1 MRTIAKFISVGI
13 FIISAVWLF
22 CYIALLSAHAIIY
35 AISHIGWTLLW
46 LIVLLILS
54 VFTYIVACE
63 PDNLTEHK

>member
-1 MRTIAKFISVGI
+1 MRTIIKFITAGI

-46 LIVLLILS
+46 LIVSLILS

>member
-1 MRTIAKFISVGI
+1 MRTIAKFISVGM

-35 AISHIGWTLLW
+35 AISHIGWILLW
-46 LIVLLILS
+46 LIVSCILNL
-54 VFTYIVACE
+54 FLYIVACE

>member
-1 MRTIAKFISVGI
+1 MRTIAKFISVGV
-13 FIISAVWLF
+13 FIISAIWLF

-46 LIVLLILS
+46 LIVSLILS

>member
-1 MRTIAKFISVGI
+1 MRTIAKFISAGI
-13 FIISAVWLF
+13 FIISAIWLF

-46 LIVLLILS
+46 LIVSLIIS

-63 PDNLTEHK
+63 PDSLTEHK

>member
-22 CYIALLSAHAIIY
+22 FYIALLSAHAIIY

-46 LIVLLILS
+46 LILACIIS
-54 VFTYIVACE
+54 VFLYIVASE

>member
-1 MRTIAKFISVGI
+1 MRTIAKFISVGM

-46 LIVLLILS
+46 LIVSLIISL
-54 VFTYIVACE
+54 FTYIVACE